1 MSSTTLSCL
10 RRPHHSWIHNDNC
23 PPFSRVPE
31 TSNKNPQPP
40 PDSWFSGNLSPYLLN
55 LSKVSDLSSLYLLKL
70 SPPSVSLAPPSP
82 IFFPLFCPLLDLSPC
97 LLKLPVPSTAMDPT
111 TLCFTVCHHTHP
123 PWRVHPI
130 CGLHRHP
137 HPDTSQIHGSSPEST
152 LEPPWTPLEHS
163 TLSSREPK
171 PILVSTPIPEN
182 QTYNNKTH
190 SWPVF
195 PISIKSTTTHTLAL
209 PEIWKNFSTPSS
221 PLLSTPFLSCH
232 CHGFSMDKILSA
244 LGPGF
249 LLVPTAQSSVHQLSL
264 RPQGGASPLNS
275 MHHLSNPAPLSLSEQ
290 SFLNEYLIISLP
302 SWKPFNGCL

>member
-10 RRPHHSWIHNDNC
+10 RCPHHSWIHNDNC

-190 SWPVF
+190 SLPVF

-209 PEIWKNFSTPSS
+209 PEIWKNFSS
-221 PLLSTPFLSCH
+221 PLHPISQLPLPWVFYGQDLVRSGSRLPPHSHCSVKCAPAFTQATGRGLSTELHAPPFQSSSSLPIRAIFLKWVSDHFTPFL
-232 CHGFSMDKILSA
+232 KA
-244 LGPGF
+244 L
-249 LLVPTAQSSVHQLSL
+249 QW
-264 RPQGGASPLNS
+264 
-275 MHHLSNPAPLSLSEQ
+275 
-290 SFLNEYLIISLP
+290 LP
-302 SWKPFNGCL
+302 IE